1 MSAAQT
7 AVATFQQQVASA
19 DLCEGLVTDKANH
32 PLVQAATSKP
42 AAGQSFVDPNF
53 RTTIRRVTDYSAIG
67 KTYVKTMYSTQP
79 AWSKDEKWLLLLASG
94 YEHVLYDGK
103 TYAFI
108 RNISNEINPSDGE
121 QVLWSQSNPDE
132 LFYADR
138 TTREFFKYNVASK
151 VRTRLHD
158 FKTAPTSCTDDLT
171 MGSDPMYGSW
181 DGTKIGLTCAQK
193 NWVYDMAT
201 DRVYTVVNQRTQ
213 DNNPQTA
220 YVVAPSGTKVFLSY
234 LENTFQVRD
243 LDGNVLRTVANVTP
257 HEHASLGKYANGD
270 DAFFGVQFDAVEGS
284 IVGVNLNTGAVK
296 VHVGPSTGWPYPP
309 SDTHVSALS
318 IANPGWVVV
327 SSVGGLTGGKLG
339 QSVLANEL
347 VYTNVDTGSTCRIGH
362 HRTAADEGPN
372 GYFAEPHPVPSPSG
386 TRVAF
391 SSDWFGTGGAEVYV
405 VELPS
410 YRP

>member
-1 MSAAQT
+1 MSAART

-19 DLCEGLVTDKANH
+19 NLCEGLVTDKASH
-32 PLVQAATSKP
+32 SLVQAAVSKP
-42 AAGQSFVDPNF
+42 AAGQAFVDPNF

-67 KTYVKTMYSTQP
+67 KSYVKTMYSTQP

-103 TYAFI
+103 TYAFN

-121 QVLWSQSNPDE
+121 QVLWSQSNADE
-132 LFYADR
+132 LYYADR
-138 TTREFFKYNVASK
+138 TTREFFKYNVVSK
-151 VRTRLHD
+151 VKTRLHD

-171 MGSDPMYGSW
+171 LGSDPMYGSW
-181 DGTKIGLTCAQK
+181 DGKKIGLTCQQK
-193 NWVYDMAT
+193 NWVYDMTT
-201 DRVYTVVNQRTQ
+201 DRVYTVVNQKTQ

-220 YVVAPSGTKVFLSY
+220 YVVAPSGNKVFLSY
-234 LENTFQVRD
+234 LDSVFQVRD
-243 LDGNVLRTVANVTP
+243 LDGNILRTVPNVTP

-284 IVGVNLNTGAVK
+284 IVGVNLESGVVK
-296 VHVGPSTGWPYPP
+296 VHVGPATGWPFPP
-309 SDTHVSALS
+309 SGTHVSALS
-318 IANPGWVVV
+318 IGNPGWVVA
-327 SSVGGLTGGKLG
+327 SSVGGLSGGKLG
-339 QSVLANEL
+339 QGVLENEL
-347 VYTNVDTGSTCRIGH
+347 VYANVDTGAVCRVGH
-362 HRTAADEGPN
+362 HRSAADEGPN

-386 TRVAF
+386 TRIAF